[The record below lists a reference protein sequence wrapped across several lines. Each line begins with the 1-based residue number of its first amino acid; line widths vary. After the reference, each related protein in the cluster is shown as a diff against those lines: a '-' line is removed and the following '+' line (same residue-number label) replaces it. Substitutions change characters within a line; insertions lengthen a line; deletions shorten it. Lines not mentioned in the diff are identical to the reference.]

1 MVEFEHIGSEAAE
14 RLRDLA
20 DRARVTLIAA
30 GITAFDSGSSS
41 PRGGA
46 EIEVDT
52 GYDEA
57 GGVYISWAF
66 SRELTD
72 EISGYLLSNQLS
84 HATIQYSGKVRVAMR
99 DAIIAILGAAGFSAG
114 VSEDDMR
121 PLAVSLSE

>member
-1 MVEFEHIGSEAAE
+1 MVEFEHIDSEASE

-30 GITAFDSGSSS
+30 GIPAFDSEDSS

-52 GYDEA
+52 GDDEA

-72 EISGYLLSNQLS
+72 EIGGYLLSNQLS
-84 HATIQYSGKVRVAMR
+84 HPTIKYTGKVAAAMR
-99 DAIIAILGAAGFSAG
+99 DAIVAILNAAGLSARAA
-114 VSEDDMR
+114 EDDIR
-121 PLAVSLSE
+121 TYAVSLSE